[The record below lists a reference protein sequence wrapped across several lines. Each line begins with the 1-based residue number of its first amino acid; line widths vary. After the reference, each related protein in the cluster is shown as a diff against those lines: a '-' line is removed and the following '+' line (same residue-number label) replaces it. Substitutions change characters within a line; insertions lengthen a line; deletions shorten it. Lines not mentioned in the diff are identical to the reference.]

1 MMNEAKM
8 SQYQVFSEH
17 FTAIQ
22 SAVKAS
28 VCDIADKCSERGII
42 AKSVHQSV
50 VYGSKTPEGRA
61 RELLMAVG
69 DQIRTNEQLACSE
82 SCFNNFVTILEED
95 PVYKNLANCLRDACS
110 SKGRNSLATCTGYFI
125 SHP

>member
-22 SAVKAS
+22 SAIKAS
-28 VCDIADKCSERGII
+28 VSEVADKCSEQGII

-50 VYGSKTPEGRA
+50 VHRSITPEEGA

-69 DQIRTNEQLACSE
+69 DQIKTDEQIGQTPSE
-82 SCFNNFVTILEED
+82 SRFNKFVTILEED
-95 PVYKNLANCLRDACS
+95 SVHENLAKCLRDAS
-110 SKGRNSLATCTGYFI
+110 SKGRYSSFNLVYMK
-125 SHP
+125 